1 MKQKSQQIL
10 QAKDRIRQILE
21 IGQVVVLC
29 KQTIQNLLLDAPSFI
44 IRCVWPSTMANRS
57 YFTNNSPK
65 IPYVFL
71 F

>member
-44 IRCVWPSTMANRS
+44 IRCV
-57 YFTNNSPK
+57 
-65 IPYVFL
+65 
-71 F
+71 